1 MPLPESNDPLWALP
15 FVALLAAFAALGR
28 VLYGPS
34 SLTPRY
40 LTASLIVAISTGW
53 AVYSIAASYM
63 HNVGGYMTVAIAIGA
78 GLFTDDFLRRAR
90 EHWAKFS
97 VGPENRVDRQGD

>member
-34 SLTPRY
+34 ILTPRY
-40 LTASLIVAISTGW
+40 LIASIIVSISTGW
-53 AVYSIAASYM
+53 IVYSLAASSVE
-63 HNVGGYMTVAIAIGA
+63 NVGGYLTVALAISA
-78 GLFTDDFLRRAR
+78 GLFTDDFLRRAQ
-90 EHWAKFS
+90 EHWRKLGFGASKS
-97 VGPENRVDRQGD
+97 LDREDG